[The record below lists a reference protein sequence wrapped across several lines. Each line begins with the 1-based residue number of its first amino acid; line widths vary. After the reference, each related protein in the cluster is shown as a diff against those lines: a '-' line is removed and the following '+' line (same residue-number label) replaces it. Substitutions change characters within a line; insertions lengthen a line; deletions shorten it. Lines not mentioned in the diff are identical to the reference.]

1 MSKPK
6 IQKDRKFRTQVI
18 LHRKW
23 KIALPGKMEG
33 GEAGRASRNGLR
45 SWVEGTV
52 RRVCR
57 GNGRVD
63 RLSGGRI
70 LLRDE

>member
-33 GEAGRASRNGLR
+33 GEAGRASRNGPGAG
-45 SWVEGTV
+45 W
-52 RRVCR
+52 R
-57 GNGRVD
+57 G
-63 RLSGGRI
+63 L
-70 LLRDE
+70 